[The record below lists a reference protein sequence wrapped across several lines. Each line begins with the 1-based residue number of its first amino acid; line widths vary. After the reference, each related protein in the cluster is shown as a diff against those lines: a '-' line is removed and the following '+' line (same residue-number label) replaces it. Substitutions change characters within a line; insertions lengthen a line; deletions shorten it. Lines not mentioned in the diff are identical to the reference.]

1 MGKVLQRLERN
12 IRGRDFVAGDL
23 HGMFSLLEQGLER
36 LGFDPQTDRVISV
49 GDLVDRGPESHRALE
64 FLERPWFFA
73 VRGNHE
79 DLLLASETDPELAL
93 DWMMHNGGAWW
104 GGLDPA
110 LQDRFRRRLRALPLA
125 IEIDTDPGLV
135 GVVHADVPE
144 GMDWNR
150 FLDALATDPRVRDHA
165 LWSRHRI
172 GRLRDSARNTSVQ
185 GLEALLVGHTPVPEP
200 LRDGNVWFLDTGA
213 AQGGLLP
220 EPCLTLAQVQPRF
233 ALHVFPS
240 GPIPAGTPDT

>member
-1 MGKVLQRLERN
+1 MGRLLQRLERN
-12 IRGRDFVAGDL
+12 TRGRDFVAGDL

-36 LGFDPQTDRVISV
+36 LGFDPERDRVISV
-49 GDLVDRGPESHRALE
+49 GDLVDRGPESHRVLE

-79 DLLLASETDPELAL
+79 ELLLAAETDPELGME
-93 DWMMHNGGAWW
+93 WMMFNGGAWW
-104 GGLDPA
+104 ARVDPE

-125 IEIDTDPGLV
+125 LEIDTDPGLV
-135 GVVHADVPE
+135 GVVHADVPQ

-150 FLDALATDPRVRDHA
+150 FLDALADDPAMRDHA
-165 LWSRHRI
+165 LWSRQRI
-172 GRLRDSARNTSVQ
+172 GQIRAGGSVPPVR

-200 LRDGNVWFLDTGA
+200 LQAGNVWFLDTGA

-220 EPCLTLAQVQPRF
+220 RPCLTLAQIQPHF
-233 ALHVFPS
+233 ALHSFPAA
-240 GPIPAGTPDT
+240 PAR